1 MKKKILIGVSGGIAC
16 FKAAALVSKLVQN
29 GYEVRVAMTHGAQ
42 KFVTPLTFQALSK
55 ADVLVT
61 IFEEKHADEISH
73 IEWAKWADLF
83 VIVPA
88 TANIIGKCAYGVS
101 DDIVSTL
108 FLAAYAPVWIVP
120 AMNRQMYE
128 HPFMQ
133 ENIKKLEAIGVRM
146 LEGEAGVQACGDIGK
161 GRMMEP
167 EQILLE
173 IHTYFHAKQ
182 SLAGKKF
189 VITAGPTVE
198 RIDPVRYIT
207 NDSSG
212 KMGYNIAKAAVE
224 LGGEVTLIS
233 GPTNCEIPKNV
244 HFQRVESAEDM
255 FAAVKR
261 VYQDA
266 DVIIKVAAV
275 SDYRPVQRLNQKRK
289 KGDAHWNLEMVKNPD
304 ILSWLGEHKTHQV
317 LVGFAAETHDAI
329 GYGEKK
335 LREKNLD
342 MIVVN
347 DVAKP
352 NVGFHHD
359 TNEVVL
365 LFKDGTKEYLPLQS
379 KEAVAY
385 QIMKYVENLLGE

>member
-88 TANIIGKCAYGVS
+88 TANIIGKCAYGVA

-182 SLAGKKF
+182 SLARKKF

>member
-88 TANIIGKCAYGVS
+88 TANIIGKCAYGVA